1 MSKGLLKLYSE
12 IAFHYELVNHLLTFG
27 LDIPW
32 RKQAS
37 MIAAAGG
44 GTLWLEVCSG
54 TGEMAANL
62 QKLANPKTRIVLSDF
77 SFSMVSKAR
86 NKPELERTSISLAD
100 SAMLPFPDNMFD
112 LVVISFAT
120 RNIAGSAARLLRFLR
135 EFHRV
140 LKSGGQF
147 INLETSQPKSKLIRI
162 LYHLYIKSVVR
173 ILGRLISGSRTGYNY
188 LSYSVERFFDVEV
201 LSAIILNSGF
211 SKVQS
216 RTMSFGTVAV
226 HKAVK

>member
-1 MSKGLLKLYSE
+1 MSKGLLRIYSE
-12 IAFHYELVNHLLTFG
+12 IAFHYELVNHLLTIG

-32 RKQAS
+32 RKHAS
-37 MIAAAGG
+37 RIAAAGG

-62 QKLANPKTRIVLSDF
+62 QKHANPETRIVLSDF
-77 SFSMVSKAR
+77 SFPMASKAR
-86 NKPELERTSISLAD
+86 NKTELQRTSLSLAD
-100 SAMLPFPDNMFD
+100 SCALPFPDNTFD

-120 RNIAGSAARLLRFLR
+120 RNIAGTTVRLLRFLR

-140 LKSGGQF
+140 LKSGGRF

-162 LYHLYIKSVVR
+162 LYHLYTKSIVKT
-173 ILGRLISGSRTGYNY
+173 LGRLVSGSRTGYNY
-188 LSYSVERFFDVEV
+188 LSHSVEIFFEAEDF
-201 LSAIILNSGF
+201 SAIIQKSGF
-211 SKVQS
+211 SKVCF
-216 RTMSFGTVAV
+216 RRMSFGVVAV